1 MSNSLDPDQARQNVG
16 PDLGPTCFKGY
27 KQAILTSKELKCLS
41 VGKLEDLLYFNISG
55 DHSHLLHSN
64 VSTGKTRSRI
74 NEMLGHSVVS
84 NMALNHTTMS
94 TVPHK
99 KVKLNS

>member
-1 MSNSLDPDQARQNVG
+1 MPDILSGLIWVQPVLKVISRQYRQA
-16 PDLGPTCFKGY
+16 
-27 KQAILTSKELKCLS
+27 ELNCLS
-41 VGKLEDLLYFNISG
+41 VQKVEDLMYFNFSG

-84 NMALNHTTMS
+84 NTGLNHTTMS

-99 KVKLNS
+99 KVKLLLTLCY

>member
-1 MSNSLDPDQARQNVG
+1 MPDIMSCLIWVQPVLKVISRLAG
-16 PDLGPTCFKGY
+16 
-27 KQAILTSKELKCLS
+27 KELNCLS
-41 VGKLEDLLYFNISG
+41 VQKLEDLLYFNFSG

-99 KVKLNS
+99 KV